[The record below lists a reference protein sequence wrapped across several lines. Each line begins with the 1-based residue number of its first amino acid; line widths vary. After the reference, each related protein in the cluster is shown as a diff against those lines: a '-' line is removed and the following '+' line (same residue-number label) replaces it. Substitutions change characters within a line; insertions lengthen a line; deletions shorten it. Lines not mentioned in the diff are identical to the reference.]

1 VTACIGAACA
11 VAEWQIVVLG
21 IALVLV
27 ILVFGGP
34 FEKSIDRRWPGH
46 GPTDF
51 GQKTPDRTRVP
62 GSEM

>member
-21 IALVLV
+21 AALALV

-34 FEKSIDRRWPGH
+34 FEKSIDRHWPGQ
-46 GPTDF
+46 GPTDL
-51 GQKTPDRTRVP
+51 GQKTPDKTRAL